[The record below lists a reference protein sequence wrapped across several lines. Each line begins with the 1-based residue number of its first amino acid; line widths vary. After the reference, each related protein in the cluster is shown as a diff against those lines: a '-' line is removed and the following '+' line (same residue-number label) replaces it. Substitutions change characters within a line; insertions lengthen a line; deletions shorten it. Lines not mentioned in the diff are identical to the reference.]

1 MKKVSGLSRMQGTPS
16 SERRTAIHYRRR
28 RKDQGYDVSGA
39 VSTDNRGSNG
49 YLGLVIERRDQAIPV
64 QIDSLLSGM
73 PAGRIGIL
81 D

>member
-16 SERRTAIHYRRR
+16 LSVGQPFITGEGEKIRGH
-28 RKDQGYDVSGA
+28 DVSGA

-49 YLGLVIERRDQAIPV
+49 YLGLVIEGRDQAAPV
-64 QIDSLLSGM
+64 QIHSLLYGTS
-73 PAGRIGIL
+73 AGRIGIL